1 MGHLT
6 NYFII
11 IQYTTICSQEC
22 VHRSLELVRCCF
34 TGGILLRCPCTTINI
49 TFSLCYWI
57 KGNHFTYGSYLTYCT
72 GRFYSLSY
80 WFFEGLSDV
89 AYTIGGIKIVSGEKK
104 KIIAV
109 GIKLV
114 KNFLRLF
121 LVAVSKGSY

>member
-49 TFSLCYWI
+49 TISLCYWI
-57 KGNHFTYGSYLTYCT
+57 KVLTLHTVTYFMGEFSHYLIALQ
-72 GRFYSLSY
+72 SL
-80 WFFEGLSDV
+80 GDV
-89 AYTIGGIKIVSGEKK
+89 AYTIGGIEIVSGKK
-104 KIIAV
+104 KKVITIR
-109 GIKLV
+109 I
-114 KNFLRLF
+114 
-121 LVAVSKGSY
+121 